1 MSRYVL
7 LEHDHPT
14 LHWDL
19 MLEVGEVLWT
29 WRLEANPWL
38 GKPCQAIRIADHR
51 RLYLEYEGPISG
63 DRGSVKRIDAGEFV
77 WIEETGEQVSIE
89 LIGKDRT
96 GVLTLLREQGV
107 ECAATPRRAPR
118 GCRWACPSRGS
129 GARALRRS
137 RC

>member
-38 GKPCQAIRIADHR
+38 DTPCRASRIADHR
-51 RLYLEYEGPISG
+51 RLYLEYEGPING

-89 LIGKDRT
+89 LTGKDRS
-96 GVLTLLREQGV
+96 GVLTLPREQGV
-107 ECAATPRRAPR
+107 ECRVDTAERHGAAT
-118 GCRWACPSRGS
+118 GMSRTS
-129 GARALRRS
+129 PPTPN
-137 RC
+137 